1 MPDYLLRSP
10 AGESCRF
17 LLLGLRPRRL
27 EKEEEEE
34 EEEEEGAKE
43 VEEKDHKDLRF
54 RDSDEMKTC
63 NAVAPSGPESG

>member
-10 AGESCRF
+10 AGESSRF

-34 EEEEEGAKE
+34 EEEGAEEE

>member
-10 AGESCRF
+10 AGESSRF

-34 EEEEEGAKE
+34 EGAEE
-43 VEEKDHKDLRF
+43 EEKDHKDLRF

>member
-10 AGESCRF
+10 AGESSRF

-34 EEEEEGAKE
+34 EGAEEEVG
-43 VEEKDHKDLRF
+43 EKDHKDLRF
-54 RDSDEMKTC
+54 RYSDEMKTC
-63 NAVAPSGPESG
+63 SPQNIDKS

>member
-34 EEEEEGAKE
+34 EEGAEE
-43 VEEKDHKDLRF
+43 EEKDHKDLRF
-54 RDSDEMKTC
+54 RYSDEMKTC
-63 NAVAPSGPESG
+63 SPQNIDKS

>member
-34 EEEEEGAKE
+34 EEGAEE
-43 VEEKDHKDLRF
+43 EEKDHKDLRF

>member
-34 EEEEEGAKE
+34 EEGAEEDE

-54 RDSDEMKTC
+54 RYSDEMKTC
-63 NAVAPSGPESG
+63 SPQNIDKS